1 MNGKILYSIVIL
13 IISLLTY
20 LPAQTNT
27 SGSLSDYVIAF
38 TDGLPGANGNDYQ
51 IPTSSQR
58 TEWSNTIVLILQGNY
73 GVANVVANNFGYRL
87 VILYDTTTLETY
99 YILEKQSSSSNH
111 WGMFVYNPKAKRSR
125 LFMQA
130 PHPKYDSNTD
140 RQATY
145 IFRYN
150 SCRALFITGTHRC
163 NSTTNSSCSGT
174 STVCGPNGP
183 YKISDQAHT
192 ADGMLQVT
200 TNVLNNYISGLVV
213 IQPHGFSQGDD
224 DPDVIISNGTRFTP
238 ENDYAV
244 LLRNNMLL
252 IDDTLTF
259 KTAHI
264 DLDWD
269 KLIALTNTQGRLI
282 NNSSN
287 PCSNNAALTTGRFIH
302 IEQCFNLRNSTA
314 SRKKLS
320 DAVGMTFPED
330 KITVLSPNGF
340 ELLRS
345 GEVTPIT
352 WSTTGFVGNVKLEY
366 TTNNGVSWMLIT
378 ASTVNNGTYNWNVPQ
393 IGTWKG
399 RVRISDNGN
408 SNISD
413 ISNSVFKII
422 HSVYPTTGNTFF
434 VDAASAF
441 GPRRLNGVYD
451 FHRGVDFAG
460 SYNTPI
466 RPSRAGVIVRK
477 EDSTQ
482 TAGTSLQRFGNWILV
497 RIDSANGQ
505 VRHNAYLHLNGFHR
519 FNVGDTITTLDTI
532 GFMGKS
538 GYEINTVHLHFELY
552 RNLNGTA
559 IDKDKARNPV
569 ELLPYE
575 DINQYTVTFSTRND
589 STAVTVT
596 VHETELDFD
605 GLILYGKL
613 KTKSISFNSRI
624 GIDPAD
630 NDNPWYNEVFIEPE
644 TFLQSSVNQRINF
657 RTKIAECGEIDSV
670 RIYDVK
676 GYSKSFTRIS
686 EIRENK
692 LIEDFVLYQNYPNP
706 FNPSTKINFGL
717 KKDLQIKIEIVSVTG
732 EFIEVLADGWFSE
745 GNHSVD
751 FEGKGLSSGIYFC
764 RFQTPE
770 FVKMLKLSLIK

>member
-1 MNGKILYSIVIL
+1 MNGKYLYGVI
-13 IISLLTY
+13 IMISLMTY
-20 LPAQTNT
+20 TLAQTNT
-27 SGSLSDYVIAF
+27 SGSLSDYVIAY
-38 TDGLPGANGNDYQ
+38 TDGLPGAEGNDYQ
-51 IPTSSQR
+51 TPTSSQR

-73 GVANVVANNFGYRL
+73 GVANTVANNFGYRV
-87 VILYDTTTLETY
+87 VIFYDTTTLETY
-99 YILEKQSSSSNH
+99 YILEKQSSSANH
-111 WGMFVYNPKAKRSR
+111 WGMFVHNPKGKRSR
-125 LFMQA
+125 LFIQA
-130 PHPKYDSNTD
+130 PHPKYDLYTD

-150 SCRALFITGTHRC
+150 SCRALYITGTHRC

-192 ADGMLQVT
+192 VDGMLQTT
-200 TNVLNNYISGLVV
+200 TNVMNNYISSLIV
-213 IQPHGFSQGDD
+213 IQPHGFAQGED

-238 ENDYAV
+238 GNDYAV
-244 LLRNNMLL
+244 MIRDNMLL
-252 IDDTLTF
+252 IDETLTF

-269 KLIALTNTQGRLI
+269 RLIALTNTQGRLI

-287 PCSNNAALTTGRFIH
+287 ACSNNATATTGRFIH
-302 IEQCFNLRNSTA
+302 LEQCYNLRNSTA

-320 DAVGMTFPED
+320 DAIGMTFPED

-340 ELLRS
+340 ETLRP
-345 GEVTPIT
+345 GEVIPIT

-366 TTNNGVSWMLIT
+366 STNNGVVWIQIT
-378 ASTVNNGTYNWNVPQ
+378 ASTANNGTYQWNVPQ
-393 IGTWKG
+393 VGTWKG
-399 RVRISDNGN
+399 RVRISDSGN
-408 SNISD
+408 NNISD
-413 ISNSVFKII
+413 MSNGAFRILHSVF
-422 HSVYPTTGNTFF
+422 PTTGNTFF

-441 GPRRLNGVYD
+441 GPRKLNGVYD
-451 FHRGVDFAG
+451 FHRGIDFAG
-460 SYNTPI
+460 AYNTPI

-497 RIDSANGQ
+497 RIDSANSQ
-505 VRHNAYLHLNGFHR
+505 PRYNAYLHLNGFHR
-519 FNVGDTITTLDTI
+519 FNAGDTVTTTDTI

-552 RNLNGTA
+552 RNLNGTV
-559 IDKDKARNPV
+559 IDKDKARNPT

-575 DINQYTVTFSTRND
+575 DANAYSVNFTTRND
-589 STAVTVT
+589 STAVTV
-596 VHETELDFD
+596 VVPETELDFD
-605 GLILYGKL
+605 GLIIYGKS

-624 GIDPAD
+624 GIDPEN
-630 NDNPWYNEVFIEPE
+630 NDNPRYNEVFIEPE

-657 RTKIAECGEIDSV
+657 WTKNSECGEIDSV

-686 EIRENK
+686 GMRDSKPAEE
-692 LIEDFVLYQNYPNP
+692 FVLYQNYPNP
-706 FNPSTKINFGL
+706 FNPVTTIIFNL
-717 KKDLQIKIEIVSVTG
+717 KKDSEIKVDIMSLTG
-732 EFIEVLADGWFSE
+732 EMVEVLAEGWYPA
-745 GNHSVD
+745 GNHSLS
-751 FEGKGLSSGIYFC
+751 FEGRELSSGIYFC
-764 RFQTPE
+764 RLKTAGYE
-770 FVKMLKLSLIK
+770 KMIKLSLIK